1 MTLPNPL
8 NVTAVLIKLK
18 RNCNKARFLFKS
30 GPALVWSASVC
41 KLDPERWLVWQNNPN
56 HSIRGFSFH
65 GCCPRKFWTGKPQ
78 RLLNFLPELLC
89 FSWLRCLPHQLT
101 VLHSIQTPFSFL
113 PPQNSHHRDN
123 QQLRRSRH
131 ANFQYNKGYR
141 KINSPCKW
149 NDLTHFPSLLL
160 RDVFFFLEDLSF
172 SVACHGLKCLMQF
185 SGRKNRQE
193 DFFTQNQ

>member
-1 MTLPNPL
+1 MTLPNPV
-8 NVTAVLIKLK
+8 NGTAVLIKLT

-101 VLHSIQTPFSFL
+101 VLHSIQTPFSFFL
-113 PPQNSHHRDN
+113 S
-123 QQLRRSRH
+123 
-131 ANFQYNKGYR
+131 KIVTTMT
-141 KINSPCKW
+141 INSLEEVVMRISNTTRDTGKSILPVSEM
-149 NDLTHFPSLLL
+149 TLLIFL
-160 RDVFFFLEDLSF
+160 RFYWEMVFFFFGRFIFLSCLPWLEMSHAVLW
-172 SVACHGLKCLMQF
+172 KE
-185 SGRKNRQE
+185 K
-193 DFFTQNQ
+193 